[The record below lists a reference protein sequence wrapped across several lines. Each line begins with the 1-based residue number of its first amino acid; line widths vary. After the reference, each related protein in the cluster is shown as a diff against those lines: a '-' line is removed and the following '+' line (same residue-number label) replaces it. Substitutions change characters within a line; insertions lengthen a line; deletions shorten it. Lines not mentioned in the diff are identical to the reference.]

1 MEEMFMNKD
10 QREIQRKLRILR
22 YADEIGHVAKTCR
35 YFGIGRTSFYRWRQA
50 YAKYGE
56 AGLVNAP
63 PIPKWHANRTP
74 LEIEEKVLHLRCK
87 YHLGPIRIVWY
98 LERYHDIK
106 ISDATVSRIL
116 KRNGMNRLPRGT
128 RMRKV
133 HTKRYNK
140 QVPGHHIQMDV
151 KFLTFKG
158 RQGEKIRRFQYTA
171 IDDATRVRALKVY
184 KRHTQANAID
194 FVDHIIE
201 KFPFRIREI
210 RTDNGHEFQ
219 AKFHWHVEDK
229 GIRHAYIKRGT
240 PQLNGKVERSHR
252 SDGQEFYQLL
262 SYKGDVDL
270 EAKLDEW
277 ERFYNFHRPHG
288 AFNGKTPY
296 EALREKL

>member
-1 MEEMFMNKD
+1 MNKD
-10 QREIQRKLRILR
+10 QREIQRKLRILQH
-22 YADEIGHVAKTCR
+22 AEATGHVAKTCR
-35 YFGIGRTSFYRWRQA
+35 YFGVGRSSFYRWRQA
-50 YAKYGE
+50 YAEQGE

-74 LEIEEKVLHLRCK
+74 LEIEEKVLHLRRK

-116 KRNGMNRLPRGT
+116 KRNGMNRFPRSA

-140 QVPGHHIQMDV
+140 QVPGPDIQMDV

-158 RQGEKIRRFQYTA
+158 QQGEKIRRFQYTA

-194 FVDHIIE
+194 FVDQIIE

-210 RTDNGHEFQ
+210 KTDNGH
-219 AKFHWHVEDK
+219 
-229 GIRHAYIKRGT
+229 
-240 PQLNGKVERSHR
+240 
-252 SDGQEFYQLL
+252 
-262 SYKGDVDL
+262 
-270 EAKLDEW
+270 
-277 ERFYNFHRPHG
+277 
-288 AFNGKTPY
+288 
-296 EALREKL
+296 

>member
-1 MEEMFMNKD
+1 MNKD
-10 QREIQRKLRILR
+10 QREIQRKLRILH
-22 YADEIGHVAKTCR
+22 YADKIGHVAKTCR
-35 YFGIGRTSFYRWRQA
+35 YFGIGRTSFYRWKKA
-50 YAKYGE
+50 YAEHGE

-74 LEIEEKVLHLRCK
+74 LKIEEKVLHLRRK
-87 YHLGPIRIVWY
+87 YHLGPMRIVWY

-116 KRNGMNRLPRGT
+116 KRHGMNRLPRGT
-128 RMRKV
+128 KMRKV

-158 RQGEKIRRFQYTA
+158 KRGEKIRRFQYTA
-171 IDDATRVRALKVY
+171 IDDATRVRVLKVY
-184 KRHTQANAID
+184 EKHTQANAIK
-194 FVDHIIE
+194 FVDHVIE
-201 KFPFRIREI
+201 KLPFRIREI